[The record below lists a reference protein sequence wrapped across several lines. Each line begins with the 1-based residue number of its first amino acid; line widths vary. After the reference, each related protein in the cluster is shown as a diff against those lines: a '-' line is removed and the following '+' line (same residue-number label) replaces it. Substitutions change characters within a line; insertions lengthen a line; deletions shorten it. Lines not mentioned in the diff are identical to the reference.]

1 MELDFGLTK
10 IIKAILNDE
19 HEILTISTFLNGEY
33 GKHDI
38 SIGVP
43 AIVNS
48 KGVQE
53 ILQIELTK
61 EGENIAT
68 KYLENLGYT
77 IIERNFMAR
86 QGEID
91 IIAKDKEEYV
101 FIEVK
106 TRSSNLFGEPIEA
119 VNKPKQKHLINTV
132 KYYIYLN
139 QLENEFIRLDVIEV
153 YLKEKSYKINHIKQI
168 I

>member
-1 MELDFGLTK
+1 MYLR
-10 IIKAILNDE
+10 
-19 HEILTISTFLNGEY
+19 HEIG
-33 GKHDI
+33 
-38 SIGVP
+38 
-43 AIVNS
+43 
-48 KGVQE
+48 
-53 ILQIELTK
+53 K

-153 YLKEKSYKINHIKQI
+153 YLKEESYRINHIKQI

>member
-1 MELDFGLTK
+1 MYLR
-10 IIKAILNDE
+10 
-19 HEILTISTFLNGEY
+19 HEIG
-33 GKHDI
+33 
-38 SIGVP
+38 
-43 AIVNS
+43 
-48 KGVQE
+48 
-53 ILQIELTK
+53 K